1 MNDTTS
7 PDAPAEEAQGSNANT
22 PGLLALQIL
31 EKLLIEAI
39 KTRQNVS
46 GAEVDLR
53 AARDIRQRLMA
64 NPTDPAAISWVRQI
78 AQRWS
83 YQLKN
88 RSLRFRHLFD
98 HLDLAR

>member
-1 MNDTTS
+1 MNDTDS
-7 PDAPAEEAQGSNANT
+7 PTAPAEPAASANT
-22 PGLLALQIL
+22 PALLALQIL

-53 AARDIRQRLMA
+53 AAREIRQRLMR
-64 NPTDPAAISWVRQI
+64 DPKDAAAISWVRQI

-88 RSLRFRHLFD
+88 HSLRFRHVFN
-98 HLDLAR
+98 HLDLVR